1 MALSPDKAVTAVR
14 DTLLGARAAESERLE
29 RIHAAMQPCG
39 PTTWPNVEI
48 PQDAPDALK
57 RLARKSETNVLPLVV
72 DTFSQTMKVDGYYT
86 PGVADYAGPWEW
98 WQRNAMDARQTGVHR
113 AALTYGVS
121 YVKVVPGTSGP
132 AMSGASPR
140 YMTALY
146 QSPADDDW
154 PMLALHVQGDR
165 ITLYDEQWAYMFGM
179 EYARPAWEPA
189 AAYTVPYNGRDL
201 VYLETREHGVG
212 VCPVV
217 RFRDRMLLEGEEQLG
232 LVEPLLQLQARI
244 HETTFGMMVAQFFA
258 AFKQRY
264 VIGWV
269 PDSEA
274 EEMKAA
280 ASDAWY
286 FDDPDVKVGQFQ
298 ETDLTRYI
306 DSKKSAF
313 RDLAAIG
320 QIPAQNLGVDAIS
333 NISDA
338 TLAGLET
345 AKERKASEIETSF
358 GESWEQAL
366 RLAAHIDGDAAAAA
380 DYQGEV
386 KWQESTARSFA
397 QTVDGLGKLAS
408 MLNVPVELLWE
419 DVPGWTQQKV
429 QRAKDL
435 LRQGDALGSLTQL
448 LEQQAAAETP
458 PPAAAPPAE
467 GA

>member
-1 MALSPDKAVTAVR
+1 M
-14 DTLLGARAAESERLE
+14 
-29 RIHAAMQPCG
+29 
-39 PTTWPNVEI
+39 
-48 PQDAPDALK
+48 
-57 RLARKSETNVLPLVV
+57 
-72 DTFSQTMKVDGYYT
+72 
-86 PGVADYAGPWEW
+86 
-98 WQRNAMDARQTGVHR
+98 
-113 AALTYGVS
+113 
-121 YVKVVPGTSGP
+121 
-132 AMSGASPR
+132 
-140 YMTALY
+140 
-146 QSPADDDW
+146 
-154 PMLALHVQGDR
+154 QGDR
-165 ITLYDEQWAYMFGM
+165 LTLYDEQWAYLFGI
-179 EYARPAWEPA
+179 EYQRPAWEPA

-201 VYLETREHGVG
+201 VYLDTREHGVG
-212 VCPVV
+212 VCPIV

-244 HETTFGMMVAQFFA
+244 HETTFGMMVAQYFA

-269 PDSEA
+269 PDSES

-313 RDLAAIG
+313 RDLAAIA

-345 AKERKASEIETSF
+345 AKERKAGEVETSF
-358 GESWEQAL
+358 GESWEQTL
-366 RLAAHIDGDAAAAA
+366 RLAAHIAGDADAAA

-386 KWQESTARSFA
+386 
-397 QTVDGLGKLAS
+397 DGLGKLAQ
-408 MLNVPVELLWE
+408 MLGVPPELLWE

-429 QRAKDL
+429 DRAKAL
-435 LRQGDALGSLTQL
+435 LRQGNALGSLTDL
-448 LEQQAAAETP
+448 LSQQAAAEQP
-458 PPAAAPPAE
+458 MAQPPAE